1 MTSTSQQYSA
11 VPVVSTTLVWTLFVG
26 SVVLVAATTWFSIE
40 LAAEPLVR
48 IDGLTKVMWVAVTF
62 FSGIVQSFSR
72 RYMAANRDVDLFFA
86 RIMLFTVVVMG
97 LVAADHIVLFLALWT
112 VMGLLM
118 AELIGHVDAWPQARA
133 AKRLSRRYFLAGSAL
148 LGIGLLALSTGSE
161 SGTISGILA
170 SVDSLPRS
178 TLLLGAAP
186 ILLGALV
193 QSALVP
199 FHGWLLSSMTGP
211 TPASAIMHAGFV
223 NAGGVLLARLAPVFA
238 VQQNVMLLIV
248 LVGAVGSVLA
258 QAMMLVKADYKGR
271 LGCSTVAQMS
281 FMILQC
287 GLGFFVAAVT
297 HLIVHG
303 FYKAYL
309 FLSTGSQV
317 VKKAP
322 KKKKHGY
329 PSVVGTGVALVTAV
343 GGGAL
348 FAALTGKGTTL
359 TGTAPIETGI
369 FLAVIVVISV
379 FQGSAELLNND
390 SLPATVRYIGM
401 PAVAIPALAVYA
413 GVYNGVY
420 ALMGDLPMVSVH
432 MEMTPVHWGLLG
444 LFVLGHLAVQ
454 LGWLQRSRRLYV
466 TLLNAAQANPAT
478 IPGQA
483 GEYEN

>member
-1 MTSTSQQYSA
+1 MSHTSQQYSA
-11 VPVVSTTLVWTLFVG
+11 VPVISTTLVWTLFIG

-48 IDGLTKVMWVAVTF
+48 IDGLTLVMWLAVTF

-72 RYMAANRDVDLFFA
+72 RYMAANRDVDLFFT

-97 LVAADHIVLFLALWT
+97 LVAADHVALFLLLWT

-148 LGIGLLALSTGSE
+148 LGIGLLALSAGTGAA
-161 SGTISGILA
+161 TISGILA
-170 SVDSLPRS
+170 SVDSLPQS
-178 TLLLGAAP
+178 TLLLGTAP

-238 VQQNVMLLIV
+238 IQQNVMLLIV
-248 LVGAVGSVLA
+248 ALGAISSVLA

-271 LGCSTVAQMS
+271 LGCSTVAQMG

-287 GLGFFVAAVT
+287 GLGFFAAAVA
-297 HLIVHG
+297 HLIIHG

-322 KKKKHGY
+322 KTKKRRY
-329 PSVVGTGVALVTAV
+329 PSVVTTGVALLTAV
-343 GGGAL
+343 GGGVL
-348 FAALTGKGTTL
+348 FAVLTGKGTKPAS
-359 TGTAPIETGI
+359 TGM
-369 FLAVIVVISV
+369 FLAVIVVVSV
-379 FQGSAELLNND
+379 FRGATELLENR
-390 SLPATVRYIGM
+390 SLPAIVRLGGM
-401 PAVAIPALAVYA
+401 PVVMLPALTLYA

-420 ALMGDLPMVSVH
+420 YLLKDLPMVKAS
-432 MEMTPVHWGLLG
+432 MAMTPVHWGLLG
-444 LFVLGHLAVQ
+444 LFLLGHLAVQ

>member
-1 MTSTSQQYSA
+1 MSHTSQQYSA
-11 VPVVSTTLVWTLFVG
+11 VPVVSTTLVWTLFIG
-26 SVVLVAATTWFSIE
+26 SIVLVAATSWFSIE

-48 IDGLTKVMWVAVTF
+48 VDGLTKVMWVAVTF

-72 RYMAANRDVDLFFA
+72 RYMAADRDVDLFFA
-86 RIMLFTVVVMG
+86 RIMLFTLVVMG
-97 LVAADHIVLFLALWT
+97 LVAADHIALFVLLWT

-118 AELIGHVDAWPQARA
+118 AELIGHVRAWPQAQA
-133 AKRLSRRYFLAGSAL
+133 SKRLSRRYFLGGSAL
-148 LGIGLLALSTGSE
+148 LGVGLLALSAGTG

-170 SVDSLPRS
+170 SVDSLPQS

-186 ILLGALV
+186 ILLAALV

-223 NAGGVLLARLAPVFA
+223 NAGGLLLTRLAPVFA
-238 VQQNVMLLIV
+238 IQEYVMLGIV
-248 LVGAVGSVLA
+248 ALGAVSSVLA

-271 LGCSTVAQMS
+271 LGCSTVAQMG

-287 GLGFFVAAVT
+287 GLGFFAAAVA
-297 HLIVHG
+297 HLIIHG

-322 KKKKHGY
+322 KKHKYGY
-329 PSVVGTGVALVTAV
+329 PSVVTTGVALLTAV
-343 GGGAL
+343 AGGAV
-348 FAALTGKGTTL
+348 FALLTGKGTTL
-359 TGTAPIETGI
+359 TDTGV
-369 FLAVIVVISV
+369 FLAVIVVVSV
-379 FQGSAELLNND
+379 FRGATELLNND
-390 SLPATVRYIGM
+390 SLPAIVRLGGM
-401 PAVAIPALAVYA
+401 PLVMLPALAIYA

-420 ALMGDLPMVSVH
+420 ALLSDLPMVSAGTA
-432 MEMTPVHWGLLG
+432 MTPAHWALLG
-444 LFVLGHLAVQ
+444 LFLLGHLSVQ

-466 TLLNAAQANPAT
+466 TLLNTAQASPGT
-478 IPGQA
+478 IPA
-483 GEYEN
+483 NASEYEN

>member
-1 MTSTSQQYSA
+1 MSNTSQQYSA

-48 IDGLTKVMWVAVTF
+48 IDGLTLVMWLAVTF

-72 RYMAANRDVDLFFA
+72 RYMAANRDVDLFFT
-86 RIMLFTVVVMG
+86 RIMLFTVAVML
-97 LVAADHIVLFLALWT
+97 LVAADHVALFLFLWA

-118 AELIGHVDAWPQARA
+118 AELIGHVDAWPQAQA
-133 AKRLSRRYFLAGSAL
+133 SKRLSRRYFLAGSAL
-148 LGIGLLALSTGSE
+148 LGVGLLALSAGTGAA
-161 SGTISGILA
+161 TISGILA
-170 SVDSLPRS
+170 SVDSLSRS

-248 LVGAVGSVLA
+248 ALGAVSSVVA

-271 LGCSTVAQMS
+271 LGCSTVAQMG

-287 GLGFFVAAVT
+287 GLGFFAAAVA
-297 HLIVHG
+297 HLIIHG

-322 KKKKHGY
+322 KQKTYEY
-329 PSVVGTGVALVTAV
+329 PSVVTTGVALLTAV
-343 GGGAL
+343 GGGVL
-348 FAALTGKGTTL
+348 FAVLTGKGTTL
-359 TGTAPIETGI
+359 TGTTSTETGI
-369 FLAVIVVISV
+369 FLAVIVVVSV
-379 FQGSAELLNND
+379 FQGAKDLIEKE
-390 SLPATVRYIGM
+390 SLPAFVRLVGM
-401 PAVAIPALAVYA
+401 PALMLPALALYA

-420 ALMGDLPMVSVH
+420 FLLKDLPMIKAH
-432 MEMTPVHWGLLG
+432 IAMTPVHWALLG
-444 LFVLGHLAVQ
+444 LFVLGHVAVQ
-454 LGWLQRSRRLYV
+454 FGWLQRSRRLYV

-483 GEYEN
+483 DEYEN

>member
-1 MTSTSQQYSA
+1 MSHTSQQYSA

-26 SVVLVAATTWFSIE
+26 SVVLVAAATWFSIE

-48 IDGLTKVMWVAVTF
+48 IDGLTKVMWLAVTF
-62 FSGIVQSFSR
+62 FSGIIQSFSR

-86 RIMLFTVVVMG
+86 RIMLFTIVVML
-97 LVAADHIVLFLALWT
+97 LVAANHVVLFLLLWT
-112 VMGLLM
+112 LMGLLM
-118 AELIGHVDAWPQARA
+118 AELIGHVRAWPQAQA
-133 AKRLSRRYFLAGSAL
+133 AKRLSRRYFLGGSGL
-148 LGIGLLALSTGSE
+148 VGIGLLALSAGTGAA
-161 SGTISGILA
+161 TISGILA
-170 SVDSLPRS
+170 SVDSLPQS

-223 NAGGVLLARLAPVFA
+223 NAGGVLLTRLAPVFA
-238 VQQNVMLLIV
+238 IQQNVMLLIV
-248 LVGAVGSVLA
+248 AAGAVSSVLA
-258 QAMMLVKADYKGR
+258 QAMMLVKPDYKGR
-271 LGCSTVAQMS
+271 LGCSTVAQMG

-287 GLGFFVAAVT
+287 GLGFFAAAVA
-297 HLIVHG
+297 HLIIHG

-322 KKKKHGY
+322 KKKKYGY
-329 PSVVGTGVALVTAV
+329 PSVVTTGVALLTAV
-343 GGGAL
+343 AGGAL
-348 FAALTGKGTTL
+348 FAVLTGKGTTL
-359 TGTAPIETGI
+359 TDTGI
-369 FLAVIVVISV
+369 FLAVIVVVSV
-379 FQGSAELLNND
+379 FRGATELLDND
-390 SLPATVRYIGM
+390 SLPAIVRLGGM
-401 PAVAIPALAVYA
+401 PLVMLPALALYA
-413 GVYNGVY
+413 GVYNGV
-420 ALMGDLPMVSVH
+420 LFLVKDLPMVKAG
-432 MEMTPVHWGLLG
+432 MAMTPAHWALLG
-444 LFVLGHLAVQ
+444 LFLLGHLAVQ

>member
-86 RIMLFTVVVMG
+86 RIMLFTVTVMG
-97 LVAADHIVLFLALWT
+97 LVAADHVVLFLVLWT

-148 LGIGLLALSTGSE
+148 VGIGLLALSAGTG

-248 LVGAVGSVLA
+248 TLGAVSSVVA

-271 LGCSTVAQMS
+271 LGCSTVAQMG

-287 GLGFFVAAVT
+287 GLGFFAAAVA
-297 HLIVHG
+297 HLIIHG

-322 KKKKHGY
+322 KEKHHGY
-329 PSVVGTGVALVTAV
+329 PSVVTTGVALATAV
-343 GGGAL
+343 AGGVL
-348 FAALTGKGTTL
+348 FAVLTGKGTTF
-359 TGTAPIETGI
+359 TDTGI
-369 FLAVIVVISV
+369 FLAVIVVVAV
-379 FQGSAELLNND
+379 FRGATELLANK
-390 SLPATVRYIGM
+390 SLPAIVRLGGM
-401 PAVAIPALAVYA
+401 PLVMLPALTLYA

-420 ALMGDLPMVSVH
+420 TLLYDLPMVKSS
-432 MEMTPVHWGLLG
+432 MAMTPAHWGLLG
-444 LFVLGHLAVQ
+444 LFLLGHLAVQ

>member
-1 MTSTSQQYSA
+1 MSLTSQEHSA
-11 VPVVSTTLVWTLFVG
+11 VPAVSTFLIWTLFGG
-26 SVVLVAATTWFSIE
+26 SIALVAVTTRFDIQ

-72 RYMAANRDVDLFFA
+72 RYMAADRDVDLFFA
-86 RIMLFTVVVMG
+86 RIMLFTVSV
-97 LVAADHIVLFLALWT
+97 LVLTAADHVVFFVAAWT

-118 AELIGHVDAWPQARA
+118 AELIGHVRSWPQAQA

-148 LGIGLLALSTGSE
+148 LGGGLLALSVGTGAP
-161 SGTISGILA
+161 TISGILA
-170 SVDSLPRS
+170 SVDSLSRPM
-178 TLLLGAAP
+178 LVLGAAP
-186 ILLGALV
+186 ILLAALV

-223 NAGGVLLARLAPVFA
+223 NAGGVLLTRLAPVFTI
-238 VQQNVMLLIV
+238 QRNVMLLIV
-248 LVGAVGSVLA
+248 VVGALSSVLA

-271 LGCSTVAQMS
+271 LGCSTVAQMG

-287 GLGFFVAAVT
+287 GLGFFAAAVT

-322 KKKKHGY
+322 KTKAHRY
-329 PSVVGTGVALVTAV
+329 PSVVTTGVALVTAV

-348 FAALTGKGTTL
+348 FALLTGKGTTL
-359 TGTAPIETGI
+359 TDTGI
-369 FLAVIVVISV
+369 FLAVIVVVSV
-379 FQGSAELLNND
+379 FQGATELLENE
-390 SLPATVRYIGM
+390 SLPAIVRLVGM
-401 PAVAIPALAVYA
+401 PAVMLPSLALYA
-413 GVYNGVY
+413 GIYNCIF
-420 ALMGDLPMVSVH
+420 ALLSDVPMVKATV
-432 MEMTPVHWGLLG
+432 EMTPVHWALLG
-444 LFVLGHLAVQ
+444 LFLLGHLAVQ

-466 TLLNAAQANPAT
+466 TLLNAAQASPGT
-478 IPGQA
+478 IPGQT

>member
-1 MTSTSQQYSA
+1 MSHTSQQYSA

-26 SVVLVAATTWFSIE
+26 SIVLVAATTWFSIE

-72 RYMAANRDVDLFFA
+72 RYMRANRDEDLFFA
-86 RIMLFTVVVMG
+86 RIMLFTLVVMA
-97 LVAADHIVLFLALWT
+97 LVAADHVVLFLLAWT
-112 VMGLLM
+112 LMGLLM
-118 AELIGHVDAWPQARA
+118 AELIGHVRAWPQARA
-133 AKRLSRRYFLAGSAL
+133 AKRLSRRYFLAGSGV
-148 LGIGLLALSTGSE
+148 LGIGLLALSAGTGSA
-161 SGTISGILA
+161 TISGILA
-170 SVDSLPRS
+170 SVETLPRS

-238 VQQNVMLLIV
+238 IQQNVMLLIV
-248 LVGAVGSVLA
+248 ALGAVSSVLA

-271 LGCSTVAQMS
+271 LGCSTVAQMG

-287 GLGFFVAAVT
+287 GLGFFAAAVA
-297 HLIVHG
+297 HLIIHG

-329 PSVVGTGVALVTAV
+329 PSVVTTGVALVTAV
-343 GGGAL
+343 AGGAV
-348 FAALTGKGTTL
+348 FALLTGKGTTL
-359 TGTAPIETGI
+359 TDTGI
-369 FLAVIVVISV
+369 FLAVIVVVSV
-379 FQGSAELLNND
+379 FRGATELLDNE
-390 SLPATVRYIGM
+390 SLPAIVRLGGM
-401 PAVAIPALAVYA
+401 PLIMIPALALYA

-420 ALMGDLPMVSVH
+420 YLLKDLPMVKAG
-432 MEMTPVHWGLLG
+432 MAMTPVHWALLG
-444 LFVLGHLAVQ
+444 LFLLGHLSVQ

-466 TLLNAAQANPAT
+466 TLLNAAQADPAT

-483 GEYEN
+483 SEYEN